1 MKKSLLIFCALCAVL
16 VFAITSVAETVG
28 GVHYRTRSN
37 VSWSDVNVSTDVIA
51 TTKNWISDI
60 ETAYLYGTWQNIFLK
75 LHGAPQA
82 GDTKPFN
89 IILSGDFDFKRTN
102 NASDKQWFQAFGGY
116 DVSSASQDTALIV
129 TGNSK
134 AKIDLD
140 NGGIEFYGGNHC
152 WSDDLTMKDSR
163 VVLSGDSPIFTPDSD
178 GDYALVIFGG
188 SCVSNY
194 GSNAAKSTS
203 NTTGVTLAGPW
214 NMADS
219 KAAVSVGELYGGD
232 SVLNKAASIIKD
244 KSYVSLENDD
254 CKVSSVYGGSNV
266 NNSVSHLNGIT
277 ELRLTKGS
285 FERAVGGHY
294 AHGGAKAYA
303 ADTSIIIGNI
313 KALNDAS
320 VYGGGY
326 AKSNSI
332 SIVSRDT
339 NILIEPEACFSGRG
353 GVRRI
358 FGGSYSR
365 ENGVGEVLGSTNII
379 ISGDAALDVIK
390 PRSENGWTHIS
401 PGGYL
406 KDNTVVSNDV
416 KGDGSITLKNIADIS
431 KLMNNTVLDGQG
443 RVYDETLPGK
453 LGFYNNSVVGT
464 SRLIYDNVKGVTGAR
479 TYQFD
484 EIIFKNSS
492 AVTVNRSLSQLDTT
506 SEDMET
512 AALIVESGST
522 LHIAKDPTGDTG
534 NPVLG
539 NAKIDGKLV
548 IEKGVTLIL
557 NNSLEKGKNATIE
570 GSIVVKKNNTV
581 EPPVIPDNKNVIP
594 VTAEKVTAIDSLP
607 NGVPALVAK
616 QPNGEIIVTSSK
628 FISAVEASSLNGK
641 IDTNLIKSLPVI
653 KTTAISKD
661 QTAVIAFKIGLDEF
675 AGKKFSEFTLCK
687 VIPDKVLAFKFQ
699 KDPSKISSGEFS
711 ITDTDGIAVSP
722 DNVPSIGNDY
732 VINFAV
738 EDKSDYDLD
747 NTAGTILDPAVLT
760 VNKAT
765 EPAANGGSSGCNAG
779 FAALALLAVL
789 PALCR
794 RKK

>member
-1 MKKSLLIFCALCAVL
+1 M
-16 VFAITSVAETVG
+16 
-28 GVHYRTRSN
+28 
-37 VSWSDVNVSTDVIA
+37 
-51 TTKNWISDI
+51 
-60 ETAYLYGTWQNIFLK
+60 
-75 LHGAPQA
+75 
-82 GDTKPFN
+82 
-89 IILSGDFDFKRTN
+89 
-102 NASDKQWFQAFGGY
+102 
-116 DVSSASQDTALIV
+116 
-129 TGNSK
+129 
-134 AKIDLD
+134 
-140 NGGIEFYGGNHC
+140 
-152 WSDDLTMKDSR
+152 
-163 VVLSGDSPIFTPDSD
+163 
-178 GDYALVIFGG
+178 
-188 SCVSNY
+188 
-194 GSNAAKSTS
+194 
-203 NTTGVTLAGPW
+203 
-214 NMADS
+214 
-219 KAAVSVGELYGGD
+219 
-232 SVLNKAASIIKD
+232 
-244 KSYVSLENDD
+244 
-254 CKVSSVYGGSNV
+254 
-266 NNSVSHLNGIT
+266 
-277 ELRLTKGS
+277 
-285 FERAVGGHY
+285 
-294 AHGGAKAYA
+294 
-303 ADTSIIIGNI
+303 
-313 KALNDAS
+313 
-320 VYGGGY
+320 
-326 AKSNSI
+326 
-332 SIVSRDT
+332 
-339 NILIEPEACFSGRG
+339 
-353 GVRRI
+353 
-358 FGGSYSR
+358 
-365 ENGVGEVLGSTNII
+365 LGSTNII

-653 KTTAISKD
+653 KTTTISKD

-738 EDKSDYDLD
+738 EDNSDYDLD